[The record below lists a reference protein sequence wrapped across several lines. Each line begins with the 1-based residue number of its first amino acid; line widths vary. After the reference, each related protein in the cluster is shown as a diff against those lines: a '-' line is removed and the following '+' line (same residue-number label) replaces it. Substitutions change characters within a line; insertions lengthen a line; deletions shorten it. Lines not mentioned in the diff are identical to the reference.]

1 MRGGRGGREGRKHL
15 CPCTKCSCIHVV
27 YTLSLFLISPFC
39 CYSLSRYKKVPQERY
54 SIILILT
61 VRCSYAMCE
70 VELAGKT
77 QSTKYIVQSVP
88 TDPAVNVHI
97 HTFINFQQ
105 KFLTALGKSKQF
117 LHCSPMLGLPK
128 AALKGMFSFV
138 RM

>member
-1 MRGGRGGREGRKHL
+1 LTLSSKDFPTLPHCENEKCEYCINSNSAVFVRYVRGGVGR
-15 CPCTKCSCIHVV
+15 
-27 YTLSLFLISPFC
+27 
-39 CYSLSRYKKVPQERY
+39 
-54 SIILILT
+54 
-61 VRCSYAMCE
+61 
-70 VELAGKT
+70 KT

-105 KFLTALGKSKQF
+105 KLLTALGKSKEF
-117 LHCSPMLGLPK
+117 FHCSPMLGLPN